1 MGDGNG
7 ILEWN
12 NKFYLNIFFH
22 LFGNWISLKDFSN
35 VWMNSLTTWFL
46 IFLTIYNFIT
56 CCYSHNK
63 SIAANFS
70 MNWMAK
76 TTVRTIAIYLTMN
89 CMWNRIWDCFY
100 ERTVSPN
107 NWCYTKV
114 AANMRHILSIDKI
127 NVERLMLFCDF
138 NHVVHITYSK
148 WDKIRTC
155 EVWGV
160 VIYHV
165 RKKRSIRHSHMY
177 AGMLRSL
184 DCQVKR

>member
-12 NKFYLNIFFH
+12 NKFYLNIFFFICSGIEFH
-22 LFGNWISLKDFSN
+22 WK
-35 VWMNSLTTWFL
+35 
-46 IFLTIYNFIT
+46 IFLMFEWTRLQHDFWFFWLFI
-56 CCYSHNK
+56 
-63 SIAANFS
+63 ILLRVVIR
-70 MNWMAK
+70 
-76 TTVRTIAIYLTMN
+76 TTNQLLQIFRWIEWQKQLSAIYLTMN

-127 NVERLMLFCDF
+127 NVERLMLCCDF

-177 AGMLRSL
+177 AGMLRRL